1 MGSRSLLAS
10 RPTRHGLETTSA
22 QQRGNG
28 GKRLA
33 LDLRRAGCE
42 SASTIT
48 QAAHVTT
55 GHSLF
60 LVSLAGKPPYLQNTR
75 DCQEDT

>member
-1 MGSRSLLAS
+1 MGWRPQVHSREEVEESAL
-10 RPTRHGLETTSA
+10 GL
-22 QQRGNG
+22 
-28 GKRLA
+28 
-33 LDLRRAGCE
+33 DFRRAGCE

-60 LVSLAGKPPYLQNTR
+60 LVSLAGKPPYVQYTR